1 MKPKKY
7 SSYKEIEL
15 DLEILKVEK
24 ELSFQKLIWNGHKIK
39 ESFAFTNLIN
49 ESLVSFK
56 SMIYN
61 SYGVILSTA
70 IPLLIKFLSNKK
82 RGN

>member
-15 DLEILKVEK
+15 ELEILKLEK
-24 ELSFQKLIWNGHKIK
+24 ELSFQKLIWSGQKIK
-39 ESFAFTNLIN
+39 ESFAITNLIN
-49 ESLVSFK
+49 ELLVYLK
-56 SMIYN
+56 SMIFN

-70 IPLLIKFLSNKK
+70 IPILIKFLSNKK
-82 RGN
+82 RGD